1 MQPRKRWARVG
12 LTLLALLTGVA
23 LLTTAGWATPTKPG
37 ITVQL
42 APVNQSVTRGST
54 AAWTVTL
61 TSTNGLAGSVVL
73 TASGLPAGTTA
84 TFSPA
89 TTTLTSSGAG
99 STATATLAVATSTTT
114 PVGPDTFTVTAT
126 SGKVTGSMTAGLTV
140 NPPLSGSLAL
150 TATPATVTIAPG
162 ATAAYGLSLSR
173 TNLPGDVTFAV
184 SGTPAGVSATVTPSP
199 TSGTGATLQVAT
211 SDQTGE
217 GTVTLAVTASG
228 QDAGGAT
235 RSALATVK
243 LVITTTH
250 RQLVVSG
257 DVDGLAPGL
266 LRPIDLTVTNQDKKP
281 VSVTNLTVSLQSVSR
296 TQYAVAHGLACG
308 LADYAVRQ
316 YSGPYPLA
324 GPGLGSRSLDQ
335 LGIPAPQWPQVMLV
349 DRPVNQDGCKGATLT
364 LGYAASGQGS

>member
-1 MQPRKRWARVG
+1 MQARKQWARVG
-12 LTLLALLTGVA
+12 LTLLVLATGVT

-42 APVNQSVTRGST
+42 APANQSVTRGST

-61 TSTNGLAGSVVL
+61 TSANGLAGPVTL

-89 TTTLTSSGAG
+89 VTSLAASGAR
-99 STATATLAVATSTTT
+99 STVTATLAVTTSTST
-114 PVGPDTFTVTAT
+114 PLGPDTFSVTAT

-162 ATAAYGLSLSR
+162 ATAAYGLVLSR

-184 SGTPAGVSATVTPSP
+184 SGAPAGTSATVAPSP
-199 TSGTGATLQVAT
+199 TSGTAATLQVVT
-211 SDQTGE
+211 TDQTGE
-217 GTVTLAVTASG
+217 GTFALTVTAAG

-235 RSALATVK
+235 RSALATVQ
-243 LVITTTH
+243 LAITTTH

-266 LRPIDLTVTNQDKKP
+266 LRPLDLTVTNQDKKP
-281 VSVTNLTVSLQSVSR
+281 VSVTNLAVSLQSVSR
-296 TQYAVAHGLACG
+296 TPYAVAHGLACG
-308 LADYAVRQ
+308 LTDYAVRQ

-324 GPGLGSRSLDQ
+324 VPGLASRSLDQ
-335 LGIPAPQWPQVMLV
+335 LGIPAGQWPQVMLV

-364 LGYAASGQGS
+364 LGYAGSGQGS